1 MSPTKL
7 KHLMNK
13 IAQLIFTEIATTAVV
28 AFALSSASP
37 VALAGMRGTGFT
49 NGARD
54 HDHDHDLRIN
64 NDHRFDRDHRHFWFP
79 YWWYDAYGYDYAY
92 DAINWQE
99 LAMKVQSQLTQRGYY
114 HGPINGVIDS
124 NTRQAIRAFQKANG
138 LRETGLV
145 DPGLLTSLKLSVPRA
160 F

>member
-1 MSPTKL
+1 MK
-7 KHLMNK
+7 K
-13 IAQLIFTEIATTAVV
+13 IAQLVFAEIATTAVI
-28 AFALSSASP
+28 AFALSSTSP
-37 VALAGMRGTGFT
+37 VALAGMRGIGLT
-49 NGARD
+49 NGA

-79 YWWYDAYGYDYAY
+79 YWWYDGYDYAY

-99 LAMKVQSQLTQRGYY
+99 LAIKVQSQLAQRGYY

-145 DPGLLTSLKLSVPRA
+145 DPELLTLLKLSFPQP